1 MLLKTFSI
9 LQVEGVV
16 VILSID
22 LICCWEFGFLVC
34 FDLYQ
39 ICHKYMV
46 LSIFQPLTL
55 YLSLLFY
62 SWKKVIFSKED
73 LNALAEMLLFENI
86 YIKNNQR
93 TLFLC
98 VFYLFIY
105 SFTHG
110 RYWKAN
116 HGNVFPVDFLELFCL
131 CCKQNTA
138 IWVYINSDKL
148 LDLWIVISNLFVDVQ
163 LLN

>member
-1 MLLKTFSI
+1 
-9 LQVEGVV
+9 
-16 VILSID
+16 
-22 LICCWEFGFLVC
+22 
-34 FDLYQ
+34 
-39 ICHKYMV
+39 MV

-55 YLSLLFY
+55 YISLLFY

-116 HGNVFPVDFLELFCL
+116 HGNSGGA
-131 CCKQNTA
+131 T
-138 IWVYINSDKL
+138 
-148 LDLWIVISNLFVDVQ
+148 
-163 LLN
+163 